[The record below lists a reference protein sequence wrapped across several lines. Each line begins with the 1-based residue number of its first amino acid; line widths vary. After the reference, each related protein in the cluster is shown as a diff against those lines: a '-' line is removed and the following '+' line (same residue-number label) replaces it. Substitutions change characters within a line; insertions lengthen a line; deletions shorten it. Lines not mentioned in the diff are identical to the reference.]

1 LNNNAKKKAWA
12 LVPAKA
18 ALPKKTPTYLLELG
32 ATSRSRDGTFSNTSS
47 NLFIQVF
54 YLAPFNKGGGKKRK
68 RNGRIPLPCGSLQ
81 LGEQALALEKAEE
94 VGDFLSI
101 HLPLFKRHFD
111 PFHDN
116 KVMPYTSIQFLFV
129 AVCVTQRE
137 RERERDKYLGV
148 TLRHSAASCSSWL

>member
-1 LNNNAKKKAWA
+1 M
-12 LVPAKA
+12 VPAKA

-32 ATSRSRDGTFSNTSS
+32 AASRSRDGTFSNTSS
-47 NLFIQVF
+47 NLFIQVV
-54 YLAPFNKGGGKKRK
+54 YLAPFQQRRGNKKEQEKGKD
-68 RNGRIPLPCGSLQ
+68 PLPCGSLQ